1 MSHFKLKT
9 QKKIKQQIEST
20 HMNNELHNQSL
31 DLQKNVTADAKFD
44 LQSIHSKEDRVPV
57 RQYSPP
63 TQEAPYLSLKDPVK
77 D

>member
-44 LQSIHSKEDRVPV
+44 LQSIHSK
-57 RQYSPP
+57 
-63 TQEAPYLSLKDPVK
+63 
-77 D
+77 